1 MEIIGVFIVC
11 AIIAFAFY
19 NERAKEREEQLA
31 NSVKKAETTE
41 AIGNEREEQLANSV
55 KKVETTETIENE
67 LEKYVYIDTETS
79 SLEVDRGE
87 VLQLSAVKIKKVNG
101 NQAILSIFNEYL
113 QPSKDIR
120 IDAASKK
127 INGISLAKCKCPK
140 AKAFQEFLEFCEG
153 KIVCGY
159 NLNFDINMINDDM
172 SKEGFNLFG
181 HIKGTKD
188 ILQDVYN
195 EMLPVANN
203 KLSTVSKYLGFN
215 CDKYHNAIFDCL
227 ATMFVDLQLRYE
239 GEINID
245 YDRIVNMIPKDNENT
260 YSINED
266 RCKEFFN
273 GKNVCISGDFENI
286 NRKYLEEIIV
296 KCGGLIKSGMS
307 KRVDIFICGYNVSPT
322 NKEKKYDELVGN
334 GWDKITK
341 YNEDELIQKI
351 N

>member
-1 MEIIGVFIVC
+1 MEIIGIFIFCVVV
-11 AIIAFAFY
+11 AFAIY
-19 NERAKEREEQLA
+19 NESAKEREERLT
-31 NSVKKAETTE
+31 NP
-41 AIGNEREEQLANSV
+41 V
-55 KKVETTETIENE
+55 KKVEATETIENE

-87 VLQLSAVKIKKVNG
+87 VLQLSAIKIKKVIG
-101 NQAILSIFNEYL
+101 NQVILSVFNEYI

-120 IDAASKK
+120 IDAASMK

-140 AKAFQEFLEFCEG
+140 TKAFQDFLEFCEG

-159 NLNFDINMINDDM
+159 NVNFDINMINDDM
-172 SKEGFNLFG
+172 SKEGFNLFD
-181 HIKGTKD
+181 HIKHTKD
-188 ILQDVYN
+188 ILQDVRN
-195 EMLPVANN
+195 ETLPIANN

-239 GEINID
+239 GEIKLD
-245 YDRIVNMIPKDNENT
+245 YDGIANMMSKDNEDT
-260 YSINED
+260 CSINED

-286 NRKYLEEIIV
+286 NRKYLEETIV
-296 KCGGLIKSGMS
+296 ECGGLIKSGMS
-307 KRVDIFICGYNVSPT
+307 KRVDIFICGYNVNPT
-322 NKEKKYDELVGN
+322 VKEKRYDELVGN